1 MNLENSNEI
10 KFMKIKCD
18 LSHINEIIEEK
29 YRVTHRPH
37 SAERELHRGST
48 CKPTNCETEDFPINS
63 RVTSSSSASSR
74 LRNKGRCRDPSST
87 HESCHPPSLSTA
99 IEAYRR
105 GLPGKKIV
113 VCLNFVVQCK
123 TFSNISCCFD
133 NE

>member
-1 MNLENSNEI
+1 M
-10 KFMKIKCD
+10 
-18 LSHINEIIEEK
+18 SHNDKIIEEK

-48 CKPTNCETEDFPINS
+48 CKPTNCETEDSPINS

-87 HESCHPPSLSTA
+87 HGSCHPPSLSTA

-105 GLPGKKIV
+105 GLPGKKKIV
-113 VCLNFVVQCK
+113 VRFNFAAQCK